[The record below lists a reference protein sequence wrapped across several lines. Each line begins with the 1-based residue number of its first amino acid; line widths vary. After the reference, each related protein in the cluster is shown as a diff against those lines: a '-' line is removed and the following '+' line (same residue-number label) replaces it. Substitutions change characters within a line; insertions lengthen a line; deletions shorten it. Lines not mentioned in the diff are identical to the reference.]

1 VIRFAGYKHP
11 HPLDNDIVLKVQTA
25 PGSQPTPVL
34 SEAARR
40 LEGTF
45 RALLTDFKEQVE
57 ERRRE
62 AEQIG
67 GL

>member
-1 VIRFAGYKHP
+1 
-11 HPLDNDIVLKVQTA
+11 VQTA

-45 RALLTDFKEQVE
+45 RALLADFKEQVE

-67 GL
+67 GF